1 MKTKVL
7 RGEKLGAAEIVRG
20 AVALADEAG
29 LEAVSMRALAARLG
43 VEAMSLYHHVAGK
56 DALIDAMVDEVTGE
70 IAVPRRTKDWRAE
83 MRRRARSALAVLE
96 RHPWVC
102 LPMMARVN
110 VGPRML
116 TYLDRTHGCLLGAG
130 FSHEGADRARNL
142 LDGHIHGFALQE
154 RHFPIAPEDY
164 AASAR
169 VFLPMLPMELYPH
182 MRGLAEA
189 VGSGEYDGRNSFEFG
204 LELILDGLAR
214 MLAKK

>member
-1 MKTKVL
+1 M
-7 RGEKLGAAEIVRG
+7 EA

-56 DALIDAMVDEVTGE
+56 DALIEAMVDEVVGE
-70 IAVPRRTKDWRAE
+70 IVVPRRRKDWRAE
-83 MRRRARSALAVLE
+83 MRRRARSALEVLE
-96 RHPWVC
+96 RHAWVC
-102 LPMMARVN
+102 LPMVARVN

-130 FSHEGADRARNL
+130 FSHEGADRARHL
-142 LDGHIHGFALQE
+142 LDSHIHGFALQE

-169 VFLPMLPMELYPH
+169 AFLPMLPVERYPH

-189 VGSGEYDGRNSFEFG
+189 VGSGAYDGRNSFEFG
-204 LELILDGLAR
+204 LKLILDGLAR
-214 MLAKK
+214 MLAREVGGSGC